1 MPDGRASKY
10 DWDDKKDI
18 CYQLYVEEKKTPG
31 QIVKYFAEHFG
42 FQEKWQFPAHKP
54 RMSAVDQEVLV
65 ERMRQL
71 WEQNLPVTQI
81 RQTLEGEGWEMG
93 DNEFQRLRKGN
104 GLIRRGMLGAY
115 DTAAGASK
123 KADKKRKRD
132 AVETVQP
139 DIEYSQAWHGG
150 GGSTSM
156 CAATSLYQPGVTPAE
171 AARRAQHL
179 VDVQALSDQA
189 MATGKR
195 RRRIRGYGHLGP
207 DAPGLPPRYG
217 SETTLD
223 ECKSFLQLSNDVY
236 NTVRGEFEAI
246 CHDMEIERKKTA
258 VESGLWQAAKDRLV
272 GENIHLSATLDPHQ
286 PDYERKANALDVICA
301 DVTKRMRNRPK
312 KLTISEANNVLG
324 LNPNA
329 SKELRRAFYNILEQD
344 QYTTRL
350 ACGDEHWNELSQA
363 WFATSP
369 VLQTVMA
376 EGDAHKLKCVEL
388 LCRDAC
394 KRHNDDCARRDPTRR
409 QFQQKDYG
417 PGPGTARPVVAKTVA
432 KKWAAAIKAESGKT
446 TTTAAVA
453 AIAEKKGKGKKV
465 TKVHA
470 KSKPAITA
478 ISLDPALA
486 DPEPVPPSEPL
497 AIPAQFRLAPQSQI
511 VGNHPRSWPGELTS
525 RTVAAL
531 HQAATNKAG
540 AARVTKVH
548 GMIKSEGGSGEESY
562 GIERNEELDV
572 YLQAAGEE
580 GASFLVLLEGG
591 YA

>member
-42 FQEKWQFPAHKP
+42 VPESEIPSARLFRRQFQEKWQFPAHKP
-54 RMSAVDQEVLV
+54 RMSPVDQEVLV

-115 DTAAGASK
+115 DTVAGAGK
-123 KADKKRKRD
+123 KAGKKRKRD
-132 AVETVQP
+132 TAE
-139 DIEYSQAWHGG
+139 HGEPEI
-150 GGSTSM
+150 ST
-156 CAATSLYQPGVTPAE
+156 PGVTPAE

-179 VDVQALSDQA
+179 ADVQAQSDQA
-189 MATGKR
+189 MATRKR

-258 VESGLWQAAKDRLV
+258 VECGLWQAAKDRLV
-272 GENIHLSATLDPHQ
+272 GENIHLSATLDLNQ

-376 EGDAHKLKCVEL
+376 EGDAHELKCVEL

-417 PGPGTARPVVAKTVA
+417 PGPGTARPAVVKTVA
-432 KKWAAAIKAESGKT
+432 KKSAAAVKAEDGKMK
-446 TTTAAVA
+446 TAAMVA
-453 AIAEKKGKGKKV
+453 SPEKKGKGKKV

-486 DPEPVPPSEPL
+486 DPELIPPPEPL

-531 HQAATNKAG
+531 HQAATSKAG
-540 AARVTKVH
+540 AARVTRVH
-548 GMIKSEGGSGEESY
+548 GMIKSEGGNGEESY

-572 YLQAAGEE
+572 YLEAAGEE